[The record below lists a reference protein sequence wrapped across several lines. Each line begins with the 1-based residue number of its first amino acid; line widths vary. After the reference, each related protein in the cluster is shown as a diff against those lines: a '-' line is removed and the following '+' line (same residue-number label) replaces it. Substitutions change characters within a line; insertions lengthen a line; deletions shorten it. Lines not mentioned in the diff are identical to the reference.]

1 MKKKVMAML
10 AVMMIMTVM
19 FGSTAVLA
27 ASNIYDIL
35 DSNGTVVGQAE
46 FDTDTTTKEN
56 IDVDG
61 AGASTNADVY
71 FVHGGWYYVVT
82 GSTSVN
88 GRPVVKSVDQS
99 VLTGADKQK
108 LKAAEKSAAVDKIDA
123 ISSTVGMEADLESG
137 AELISPELRELIA
150 TVIGGLTIVILT
162 AVGLFTAIDIFYL
175 EVPPLHTQLEE
186 GAEAK
191 GHVDKNGQAK
201 PRIVSKDACDAYREG
216 SENGKNVII
225 VYLKKRIV
233 AYIAI
238 AVVVFLLLT
247 GQLSAIIKLVLK
259 LISGVL
265 TSATNI

>member
-1 MKKKVMAML
+1 ML

-27 ASNIYDIL
+27 DTKIYDII
-35 DSNGTVVGQAE
+35 DNSGTVVGQAE
-46 FDTDTTTKEN
+46 FDDATTTK
-56 IDVDG
+56 VDDITVG
-61 AGASTNADVY
+61 KDAAGNSINETVY
-71 FVHGGWYYVVT
+71 FIHGGWYWIVDAGNV
-82 GSTSVN
+82 SVN
-88 GRPVVKSVDQS
+88 GRPTVQAVDQNA
-99 VLTGADKQK
+99 LTGANKQA
-108 LKAAEKSAAVDKIDA
+108 LKAKEKSAAVDKIDA
-123 ISSTVGMEADLESG
+123 ISSTVGMEANLEAG

-175 EVPPLHTQLEE
+175 EVPPLHTSLEE